1 MRLRRTLGALAG
13 AFVLATSLVAC
24 GGGTSGPD
32 LGEMRDE
39 LVGTW
44 ELVSAESDDDSWDEQ
59 TVGSMADAGML
70 VTIDLDKDGS
80 LIYNEVGN
88 QQEGSWSVEE
98 DGALTF
104 ELGGAEVDVP
114 FSGDTLTLEASG
126 MTMVFEK
133 ESDDPNM
140 DRQPKDNVGDTVEEL
155 TDELVES
162 DGDDT
167 GDTADVNDPD
177 SFAYLFNDEMI
188 FMQKMIYA
196 GATET
201 APLDLTV
208 ADDAAVLIQI
218 TGIAEDV
225 EGDTGYLVHV
235 ENRSDMDLVVVNYT
249 TTLDGQDVWD
259 YATLSC
265 TVRAGESDDAFFYFD
280 HDVVTVGEGS
290 AVEATLVAL
299 DVNQDLHGL
308 YSMSL

>member
-1 MRLRRTLGALAG
+1 MSLKKSIGALAG
-13 AFVLATSLVAC
+13 ALVLGVSLVAC
-24 GGGTSGPD
+24 GGGASTPD
-32 LGEMRDE
+32 LAGLRDE

-44 ELVSAESDDDSWDEQ
+44 ELVSADSAGETWDEG
-59 TVGSMADAGML
+59 VVDDMADAGML
-70 VTIDLDKDGS
+70 VTLDLDEDGN

-88 QQEGSWSVEE
+88 QQDGSWSVKD
-98 DGALTF
+98 DGGLTF
-104 ELGGAEVDVP
+104 EIGGATVDVP
-114 FSGDTLTLEASG
+114 YEDDQLTLKSGD

-140 DRQPKDNVGDTVEEL
+140 DRQPKDNVGNTVEEL